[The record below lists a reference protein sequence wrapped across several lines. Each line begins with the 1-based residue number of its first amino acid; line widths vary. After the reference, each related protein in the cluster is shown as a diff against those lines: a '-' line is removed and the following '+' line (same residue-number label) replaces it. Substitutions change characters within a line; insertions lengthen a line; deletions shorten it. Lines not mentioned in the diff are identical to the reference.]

1 MSLNPDSESDR
12 GKNKAS
18 SKSFEA
24 MRKFSE
30 KYAKNTGTFFC
41 VDPSVTNAVIEGL
54 AKHKEELGS
63 PLCPCRY
70 YEDKEAEV
78 KDTYWNC
85 PCVPMRERKEC
96 HCMLFLTEDN
106 PFVGTKQELEV
117 VEVVY
122 DA

>member
-1 MSLNPDSESDR
+1 MTIELQQENSR
-12 GKNKAS
+12 GKNKGS
-18 SKSFEA
+18 SKSFDA
-24 MRKFSE
+24 MRKFAE
-30 KYAKNTGTFFC
+30 TYAKRTNTYFC

-54 AKHKEELGS
+54 AKHKDELGS

-78 KDTYWNC
+78 KNTYWNC

-106 PFVGTKQELEV
+106 PFVGEKQELEI
-117 VEVVY
+117 VEISY
-122 DA
+122 EA